1 MNRTPLQTRVGIDL
15 DFGCSIG
22 AKQIALLEAIQ
33 SQGSISGAARFLDLS
48 YRGVQLLVGKIDKS
62 VGEPVIKARPGG
74 LKGGGAVL
82 TLTGEQLVRLYR
94 ASEARA
100 QTVAL
105 QEREELSRLARPKI
119 PPRTA
124 PGFGD

>member
-1 MNRTPLQTRVGIDL
+1 
-15 DFGCSIG
+15 
-22 AKQIALLEAIQ
+22 
-33 SQGSISGAARFLDLS
+33 LS

-94 ASEARA
+94 AIEARA